1 MPKHAGFGAQ
11 IYLGEGGTRTL
22 IPGLRGDPV
31 LAGEQAEQIEVTA
44 HDSPGGRREYLG
56 GLIDAVGRTREVCWD
71 PSETTHEAHRQ
82 SVRQTL
88 TFEVDHP
95 AFTQPEQFDAVV
107 MNAQVVSELEG
118 GLVLSVTLK
127 PTGEQ
132 VPVSGGGGGV
142 EG

>member
-11 IYLGEGGTRTL
+11 IYLVEGDTRTL

-31 LAGEQAEQIEVTA
+31 LAEEQAEQIEVTA

-56 GLIDAVGRTREVCWD
+56 GLIDTVERTLEFYYD
-71 PSETTHEAHRQ
+71 PEETTHQTLRQ

-88 TFEVDHP
+88 SFEVDHP
-95 AFTQPEQFDAVV
+95 AFAQPEQFDAVV
-107 MNAQVVSELEG
+107 MNAQVTAEMEG

-132 VPVSGGGGGV
+132 VPVSNGGGGV

>member
-1 MPKHAGFGAQ
+1 AQ
-11 IYLGEGGTRTL
+11 IYLVEGGTRTL

-31 LAGEQAEQIEVTA
+31 LAEEQAEQIEVTA
-44 HDSPGGRREYLG
+44 HDSPGGRREYSG
-56 GLIDAVGRTREVCWD
+56 GLIATVERTLEIYYDR
-71 PSETTHEAHRQ
+71 SEATHQTLRQ